1 MTKTVTYVIGF
12 LAVLTA
18 IYVMV
23 VSPPDFLIYPG
34 LPYLPFLKRAFFV
47 LILCAVMCFYRVIK
61 GPASPDRIVAVDMLG
76 MLIVGFCAIFT
87 ISTGRSWYI
96 DIGIAWA
103 LQSFITMLA
112 FGKYFEGKDFDE

>member
-1 MTKTVTYVIGF
+1 MRKTITYIIGL
-12 LAVLTA
+12 LAVLLA
-18 IYVMV
+18 IYVTIA
-23 VSPPDFLIYPG
+23 SPPHFLIYPD
-34 LPYLPFLKRAFFV
+34 LPYLPFLQRAFFV
-47 LILCAVMCFYRVIK
+47 LILCAVMCFYRIIK
-61 GPASPDRIVAVDMLG
+61 GPAAPDRIVAVDMLG
-76 MLIVGFCAIFT
+76 MLIIGFCAIFT